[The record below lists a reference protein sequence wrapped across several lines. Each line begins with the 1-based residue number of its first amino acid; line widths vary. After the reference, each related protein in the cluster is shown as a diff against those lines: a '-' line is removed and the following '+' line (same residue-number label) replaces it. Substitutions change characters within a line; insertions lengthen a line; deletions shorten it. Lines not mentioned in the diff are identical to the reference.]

1 MGLILLSWC
10 HIHRSISLLWLV
22 ENDTVG
28 SFFLANETR
37 FFFIFSKK
45 KNETRFSTWFY
56 PMTAWQ
62 LAGLHLTWLMVS
74 KFLDPTNRRDI
85 TIYKKK
91 SKIVI
96 DYMSDTCHI
105 RIWSLT
111 FIIFNLNSVLEPTNV
126 LNTVLVPILYIG
138 TKYFGI
144 GLF

>member
-1 MGLILLSWC
+1 
-10 HIHRSISLLWLV
+10 
-22 ENDTVG
+22 
-28 SFFLANETR
+28 
-37 FFFIFSKK
+37 
-45 KNETRFSTWFY
+45 
-56 PMTAWQ
+56 MTAWQ

-96 DYMSDTCHI
+96 DYMSDTFHI

-126 LNTVLVPILYIG
+126 LNTVLVPILYIV